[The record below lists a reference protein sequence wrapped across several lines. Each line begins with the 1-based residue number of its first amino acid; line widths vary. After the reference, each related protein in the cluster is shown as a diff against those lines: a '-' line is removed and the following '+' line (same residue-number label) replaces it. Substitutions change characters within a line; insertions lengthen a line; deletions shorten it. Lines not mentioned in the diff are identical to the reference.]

1 LVVKKVAHSLEVR
14 VVTKKETA
22 QRQIDVAINLLHEG
36 EYESAITLACAA
48 EGQMAGAPDHPHLFA
63 VLQQKRPSRFATAN
77 EWVTWFNAT
86 RDWLKHPTPQ
96 LGEKRGIGEY
106 EAWLTLLRAVSK
118 YYAVFREDT
127 DNMNRFVEWSRA
139 RGLPQFKKFAD
150 PPVQ

>member
-1 LVVKKVAHSLEVR
+1 MKKVAVSLDIR
-14 VVTKKETA
+14 VVTKKEAA
-22 QRQIDVAINLLHEG
+22 QRQIDVAINLLHDR

-48 EGQMAGAPDHPHLFA
+48 EGQMAGTPDHPHLFG
-63 VLQQKRPSRFATAN
+63 VMQQKRPAGFATAS
-77 EWVTWFNAT
+77 EWVTWVNET

-96 LGEKRGIGEY
+96 LREKRGIGEY
-106 EAWLTLLRAVSK
+106 EAWLMLVRAVSK